1 MTYNGSCYDSFPVT
15 SSSFS
20 DIRFLEPRRR
30 SLTRTGSVV
39 HCHKATNE
47 TYVADKENTLW
58 HLRNATFRKVEK
70 YNVSLGDDM
79 IGLTKIASYGAH
91 LQHYESEM
99 PSRMSLLRL
108 LARNQEVMKQL
119 EDFRVHGHG
128 SVLHGIGSLLG
139 SAIHSLASGGSLI
152 IKTIGEGLRDTFHG
166 VGDLDEKV
174 VGSIANATSNVIG
187 ASASGASEILDSIGG
202 PANIVLYAL
211 VLGLYAY
218 LIYSRW
224 GKPSPFTIRFNS
236 GNQNSGEKITKIED
250 DTDEQTEQ
258 TFKQKEKRRLLHPT
272 QNKPMV
278 RHIRT
283 NGGPESTIY
292 TPMWC

>member
-1 MTYNGSCYDSFPVT
+1 MG
-15 SSSFS
+15 
-20 DIRFLEPRRR
+20 
-30 SLTRTGSVV
+30 
-39 HCHKATNE
+39 
-47 TYVADKENTLW
+47 
-58 HLRNATFRKVEK
+58 KV
-70 YNVSLGDDM
+70 Y
-79 IGLTKIASYGAH
+79 A
-91 LQHYESEM
+91 
-99 PSRMSLLRL
+99 
-108 LARNQEVMKQL
+108 
-119 EDFRVHGHG
+119 
-128 SVLHGIGSLLG
+128 
-139 SAIHSLASGGSLI
+139 
-152 IKTIGEGLRDTFHG
+152 FHG

-187 ASASGASEILDSIGG
+187 AGASGASEILDSIGG

-224 GKPSPFTIRFNS
+224 GKPLPFTLRFNS
-236 GNQNSGEKITKIED
+236 GNQKTGEKITKTED
-250 DTDEQTEQ
+250 DTDEQMEQ

-278 RHIRT
+278 HHIRT